1 MKALFAGVAALLL
14 LAAPMEKTWA
24 QATPPDEL
32 GPSLRIREVLLV
44 PPASGETYRLGERLL
59 VTVTFNDFV
68 AATGTPSIG
77 LTIGSRTRQA
87 PLVRNLWQASSFLN
101 FRTRPDREYTFN
113 EQRTY
118 LVFTYIVEATDLD
131 SDGISIAANALT
143 LNGGT
148 ITSYSD
154 ATIAAALEHPAV
166 TADTARK
173 VDGRADY
180 VQIRS
185 PRNNP
190 EQSGRY
196 SRDPAW
202 SPDGLK
208 VTFAL
213 GDSGPDKLYIANTDG
228 SIPVQLM
235 PSSSVFNSVEAHA
248 WSPDGTKI
256 AVISNFGFNR
266 GIWVMDADAGNPVLL
281 NRGSTFTSLA
291 WSPDGTQ
298 IAFTDSPLAHEEHHG
313 IYVMNADGSSPRLVK
328 AGYGHRPA

>member
-1 MKALFAGVAALLL
+1 MSATRVLFTGVAALLL
-14 LAAPMEKTWA
+14 LAVPMEKTWA

-32 GPSLRIREVLLV
+32 GPSLRIREVLLE

-101 FRTRPDREYTFN
+101 RKTRPDREYTFN

-118 LVFTYIVEATDLD
+118 LVFTYIVQATDLD

-148 ITSYSD
+148 ITSYGD

-185 PRNNP
+185 PNNP
-190 EQSGRY
+190 EQHDRGGLRN
-196 SRDPAW
+196 PAW
-202 SPDGLK
+202 SPDGTK
-208 VTFAL
+208 VTMDFF
-213 GDSGPDKLYIANTDG
+213 DPTESGPDGLYIANTDG
-228 SIPVQLM
+228 SIPVRLM
-235 PSSSVFNSVEAHA
+235 PPFSSGPPSA
-248 WSPDGTKI
+248 
-256 AVISNFGFNR
+256 
-266 GIWVMDADAGNPVLL
+266 
-281 NRGSTFTSLA
+281 
-291 WSPDGTQ
+291 
-298 IAFTDSPLAHEEHHG
+298 
-313 IYVMNADGSSPRLVK
+313 
-328 AGYGHRPA
+328 